1 MRVTLSKSKNA
12 EQVYITKAFRNEK
25 GKSTSKIFTK
35 LGTMAE
41 LLPQHDNDREKV
53 IAWAKEQARILTEQE
68 KNNTLKI
75 PVQLSEGVQLK
86 LGEQVS
92 FNGGYLFLQK
102 IFHELGM
109 DKICSEIRSRH
120 SFEYDLSDVLSGLL
134 YSRILSPSSKLSS
147 YEYLKGLI
155 EAPTYDLH
163 DVYRAL
169 DVLNSEADNI
179 QASLYAA
186 NRSSHNTSVLYYDC
200 TNFFF
205 EIEEED
211 DFRKY
216 GKSKEHRPNLIVQ
229 MGMFIDGD
237 GIPLA
242 FTVFPGN
249 ENEQPTLI
257 PLEEKIIKDYE
268 LSKFIVCTDA
278 GLASEVNR
286 RFNDKADRSF
296 IVRQSLK
303 QIKKHLRE
311 WALDPQ
317 GWRLGSDGKLYD
329 LSKIDE
335 EQYMDCVF
343 HKERWIKENGFEQ
356 RMIVSFSPKYKH
368 YQRNIRQRQ
377 VERAAKIVQN
387 GKKSK
392 TRNPNSP
399 TRFVDE
405 IQTTM
410 DGEVAEIINRSL
422 NEKKIQEEE
431 MYDGFTAVCTTLED
445 DIKDILKV
453 NQRRWEIEESFRI
466 MKSEFKARPVYLR
479 KEGRIK
485 AHFLTCF
492 LSLLIYRTLEKKL
505 GEKYT
510 TEEIIRTLRSMDF
523 YRIDETGYAPI
534 YTRTEITDSLHEVM
548 GFRTDSEIILDGTM
562 KKIIRKT
569 KR

>member
-216 GKSKEHRPNLIVQ
+216 GKSKEHRPNSIVQ

>member
-1 MRVTLSKSKNA
+1 M
-12 EQVYITKAFRNEK
+12 
-25 GKSTSKIFTK
+25 
-35 LGTMAE
+35 
-41 LLPQHDNDREKV
+41 
-53 IAWAKEQARILTEQE
+53 
-68 KNNTLKI
+68 
-75 PVQLSEGVQLK
+75 
-86 LGEQVS
+86 
-92 FNGGYLFLQK
+92 
-102 IFHELGM
+102 
-109 DKICSEIRSRH
+109 
-120 SFEYDLSDVLSGLL
+120 
-134 YSRILSPSSKLSS
+134 
-147 YEYLKGLI
+147 
-155 EAPTYDLH
+155 
-163 DVYRAL
+163 
-169 DVLNSEADNI
+169 
-179 QASLYAA
+179 
-186 NRSSHNTSVLYYDC
+186 
-200 TNFFF
+200 
-205 EIEEED
+205 
-211 DFRKY
+211 
-216 GKSKEHRPNLIVQ
+216 
-229 MGMFIDGD
+229 
-237 GIPLA
+237 
-242 FTVFPGN
+242 
-249 ENEQPTLI
+249 
-257 PLEEKIIKDYE
+257 
-268 LSKFIVCTDA
+268 
-278 GLASEVNR
+278 NR